1 MSSGARTSAP
11 PEFLRLAGHPLR
23 WRLMSALADSDLR
36 VRELAELVD
45 EPQNL
50 VSYHLRLLRSGG
62 VVTASRS
69 SFDGRDS
76 YYRLDLDRC
85 AAGLAA
91 VGRHLHPSV
100 STQPLDSRP
109 PASRGPAV
117 LFVCT
122 GNSVRSP
129 MAEALLRHHT
139 GGRLV
144 VGSAG
149 VAPRARFD
157 PEAVRVLQRRL
168 GVDLRS
174 MHPRHITAVEPH
186 RFDHVVTLCDRAR
199 EHLPE
204 LPQQP
209 RRLHWSTPDPAAA
222 AGTPAERR
230 RAFRRIADDIESRVR
245 HLVPALLALTT
256 EEDQG

>member
-1 MSSGARTSAP
+1 MYCDVVMSSGARTSAP
-11 PEFLRLAGHPLR
+11 PEFLRLASHPLR
-23 WRLMSALADSDLR
+23 WQLLSALADSDLR
-36 VRELAELVD
+36 VRELAERVG

-62 VVTASRS
+62 LVTASRS
-69 SFDGRDS
+69 TFDGRDS

-85 AAGLAA
+85 AAGLAG
-91 VGRHLHPSV
+91 VGRALHPSL
-100 STQPLDSRP
+100 STGPVESTTAPD
-109 PASRGPAV
+109 GPAV

-122 GNSVRSP
+122 GNSIRSP
-129 MAEALLRHHT
+129 MAEAFLRHHT

-149 VAPRARFD
+149 VAPKERLD
-157 PEAVRVLQRRL
+157 PEAVRVLERRL
-168 GVDLRS
+168 GVEVSSVR
-174 MHPRHITAVEPH
+174 PRHIDTVDPH

-204 LPQQP
+204 LPHQP

-222 AGTPAERR
+222 EGTAAERR
-230 RAFRRIADDIESRVR
+230 RAFHRTADDIESRVR
-245 HLVPALLALTT
+245 HLVPALLTT
-256 EEDQG
+256 HH

>member
-11 PEFLRLAGHPLR
+11 PEFLRLASHPLR
-23 WRLMSALADSDLR
+23 WRLMKALADSDLR
-36 VRELAELVD
+36 VRELADRVG

-62 VVTASRS
+62 LVTASRS
-69 SFDGRDS
+69 TFDGRDS

-85 AAGLAA
+85 ASGLAD
-91 VGRHLHPSV
+91 VGRQLHPSL
-100 STQPLDSRP
+100 STGPEEAPTS
-109 PASRGPAV
+109 STSPAV

-129 MAEALLRHHT
+129 MAEAFLRHHT

-149 VAPRARFD
+149 VAPRDRLD
-157 PEAVRVLQRRL
+157 PEAVRVLERRL
-168 GVDLRS
+168 GVDLTHVR
-174 MHPRHITAVEPH
+174 PRHVSVADLH

-204 LPQQP
+204 LSHQP

-222 AGTPAERR
+222 GGTPAERR
-230 RAFRRIADDIESRVR
+230 RAFHRTADDIESRVW
-245 HLVPALLALTT
+245 HLVPALLATHH
-256 EEDQG
+256 

>member
-11 PEFLRLAGHPLR
+11 PEFLRLASHPLR

-36 VRELAELVD
+36 VRELADRVG

-50 VSYHLRLLRSGG
+50 VSYHLRLLRAGG
-62 VVTASRS
+62 LVTASRS

-85 AAGLAA
+85 ATSLTD
-91 VGRHLHPSV
+91 VGRALRPSLA
-100 STQPLDSRP
+100 TRP
-109 PASRGPAV
+109 GDDPPQGSSGPSV

-129 MAEALLRHHT
+129 MAEAFLRHHT

-149 VAPRARFD
+149 VAPRERLD
-157 PEAVRVLQRRL
+157 PEAVQLLERRL
-168 GVDLRS
+168 GVALGGAR
-174 MHPRHITAVEPH
+174 PRHISAVDPQ
-186 RFDHVVTLCDRAR
+186 RFDHVITLCDRAR

-204 LPQQP
+204 LSHRP
-209 RRLHWSTPDPAAA
+209 RRVHWSTPDPAAA
-222 AGTPAERR
+222 GGTRAERR
-230 RAFRRIADDIESRVR
+230 RALHRTADDIESRVR
-245 HLVPALLALTT
+245 HLVPALLTT
-256 EEDQG
+256 HH

>member
-1 MSSGARTSAP
+1 MSSGASTSAP

-23 WRLMSALADSDLR
+23 WRLMSALADSDRR
-36 VRELAELVD
+36 VRELAELVG

-50 VSYHLRLLRSGG
+50 VSYHLSLLRSGG
-62 VVTASRS
+62 LVTASRS
-69 SFDGRDS
+69 TFDGRDS

-85 AAGLAA
+85 ATGLAA
-91 VGRHLHPSV
+91 VGRQLHPSV
-100 STQPLDSRP
+100 STARVDEATTP
-109 PASRGPAV
+109 PSKGPAV

-129 MAEALLRHHT
+129 MAEAFLRHHT

-149 VAPRARFD
+149 VAPKEGLD
-157 PEAVRVLQRRL
+157 PEAVRVLERRL
-168 GVDLRS
+168 GIDLGDV
-174 MHPRHITAVEPH
+174 HPRPISAVDPH

-204 LPQQP
+204 LPHQP

-230 RAFRRIADDIESRVR
+230 RAFRRTADDIESRVR
-245 HLVPALLALTT
+245 HLVPALLTT
-256 EEDQG
+256 HH